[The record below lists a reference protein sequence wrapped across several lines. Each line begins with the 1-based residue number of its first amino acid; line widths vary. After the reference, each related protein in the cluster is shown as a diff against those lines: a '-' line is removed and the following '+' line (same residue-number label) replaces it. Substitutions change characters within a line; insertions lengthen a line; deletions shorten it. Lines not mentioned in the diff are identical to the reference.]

1 MNESTKKDPTKGP
14 VRARSPQPRGTG
26 AARRPVGASDAD
38 ASVTRERLLG
48 AGRRLFAVRGFR
60 GTSIRAL
67 TAEAGANLGAVTYHF
82 ESKEGLYRAVLE
94 ECMGPM
100 KLRLDALSK
109 LPVPAMARVELFVR
123 GMFQHLLEN
132 PDMPRFMVQELVV
145 GERPAREVL
154 DTMRSVVGTLASL
167 LEEGQADGSI
177 VPGDPVL
184 QALTILSQPI
194 YLSVIP
200 AVLKRED
207 LRSAGLPVPRRSA
220 ENHAVALL
228 RRALA
233 LREEENE

>member
-1 MNESTKKDPTKGP
+1 MNESLKKEPKRGPTG
-14 VRARSPQPRGTG
+14 ARNPQPPGKG
-26 AARRPVGASDAD
+26 GVRRPAAGSEAD
-38 ASVTRERLLG
+38 ASVTRERLLE
-48 AGRRLFAVRGFR
+48 AGRRLFAVRGFQ

-82 ESKEGLYRAVLE
+82 ESKEGLYRAVLD
-94 ECMGPM
+94 ECLGPM

-123 GMFQHLLEN
+123 GMFRHLLEN

-154 DTMRSVVGTLASL
+154 DTMKSVVGTLASL
-167 LEEGQADGSI
+167 LEDGQADGSI

-207 LRSAGLPVPRRSA
+207 LRSAGLPVPRSSA

-228 RRALA
+228 RRALV